1 MGVKSAAA
9 LFCGVVVLLCL
20 IAFVQHR
27 EDQMT
32 SADRADIQ
40 DAIARYAYH
49 WDGKD
54 AEAFAALFAE
64 DAVMERWLLGELK
77 SRLEGRAA
85 ILEYAKAS
93 HIGRLADRQTRH
105 HMTSIVFTQ
114 LTDETAATEN
124 MVLITHQTASDATP
138 QPVSTGVYRITWRK
152 TNEAW
157 QITKRVLLTDR
168 VAGPG

>member
-1 MGVKSAAA
+1 MGVKTAAV
-9 LFCGVVVLLCL
+9 LFCGAVVLLCL
-20 IAFVQHR
+20 SAIIQHR
-27 EDQMT
+27 EDRLN

-54 AEAFAALFAE
+54 ADAFSALFTE

-85 ILEYAKAS
+85 ILDYAKAS
-93 HIGRLADRQTRH
+93 HTGRLADRQTRH
-105 HMTSIVFTQ
+105 HMTGIVFTQ
-114 LTDETAATEN
+114 LTDETAATQN

-152 TNEAW
+152 TNETW